1 LKDFR
6 EIAYQAMDRR
16 DLLNGINDFFTDS
29 IVLPPGEFD
38 KELLLP
44 IIEIAKVKHNNT
56 KRRSTRRKKQNC
68 DRSNENPQQQPQPP
82 RKSNSFSKLKYLYF
96 FLLLF

>member
-1 LKDFR
+1 MFFPQDFR

-16 DLLNGINDFFTDS
+16 DLLSGINDFFSDS

-44 IIEIAKVKHNNT
+44 IIETAKVKNNNT
-56 KRRSTRRKKQNC
+56 KRRSTRRKKQNN
-68 DRSNENPQQQPQPP
+68 DRLNENQQQQTQPQC
-82 RKSNSFSKLKYLYF
+82 KFV
-96 FLLLF
+96 FLF